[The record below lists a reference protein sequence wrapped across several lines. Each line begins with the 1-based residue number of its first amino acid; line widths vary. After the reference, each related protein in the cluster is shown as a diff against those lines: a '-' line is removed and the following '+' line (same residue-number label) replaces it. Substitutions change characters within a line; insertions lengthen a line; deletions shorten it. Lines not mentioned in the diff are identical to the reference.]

1 MKTTSAIIILG
12 LFLSACGQQASD
24 GAAFALRDTEWQAAM
39 NAGDVDGIAA
49 LYADDARL
57 MPPNLEAA
65 TGKDAVRE
73 AFGGMIDAGLSV
85 ELKAIEHRSGG
96 DIAYVVG
103 TFKLMDGDDVVDQGK
118 YIETWQRNAD
128 GEWLMK
134 NDIWNSDRP
143 AADSSAGA
151 GVDGDDLVA
160 YAQAAAPAKVGA
172 DATIVIDG
180 AVAVEGNNGWTCLPD
195 TMPGDRAPI
204 CIDDVWAEMMT
215 AVGSQ
220 APYEASR
227 IGISYMLQGEPP
239 GSGVSNSDPYNADHM
254 NADDY
259 VETGPHLMVIA
270 PKEMIAHIT
279 DDPSSG
285 GPFVM
290 WRDTDYAHI
299 MIPVE

>member
-1 MKTTSAIIILG
+1 MKKAAAILPLALI
-12 LFLSACGQQASD
+12 LSACSQPADD
-24 GAAFALRDTEWQAAM
+24 GAAFTLRDAEWQAAM
-39 NAGDVDGIAA
+39 NAGDVEGIAA
-49 LYADDARL
+49 LYAENARL

-65 TGKDAVRE
+65 TGKDAVRA

-85 ELKAIEHRSGG
+85 ELNAVEHRSGG

-103 TFKLMDGDDVVDQGK
+103 TFRLKSGDDVVDQGK

-128 GEWLMK
+128 GDWLMT
-134 NDIWNSDRP
+134 NDIWNSDMPP
-143 AADSSAGA
+143 ADD
-151 GVDGDDLVA
+151 GVDDADLVA
-160 YAQAAAPAKVGA
+160 YARSAAPDQVGA
-172 DATIVIDG
+172 NATIVVDG
-180 AVAVEGNNGWTCLPD
+180 AVAAEGSNGWTCMPD

-220 APYEASR
+220 APYKPKR

-239 GSGVSNSDPYNADHM
+239 GSGVSNSTPYHPDHR

-259 VETGPHLMVIA
+259 VETGPHLMIIA

-285 GPFVM
+285 GPYVM
-290 WRDTDYAHI
+290 WKDTDYAHI

>member
-1 MKTTSAIIILG
+1 MKKTGAILPLALI
-12 LFLSACGQQASD
+12 LSACGQPAGD
-24 GAAFALRDTEWQAAM
+24 GAAFTPRDTEWQAAM
-39 NAGDVDGIAA
+39 NAGDVEGIAA

-57 MPPNLEAA
+57 MPPNLEAM
-65 TGKDAVRE
+65 TGKDAVRA
-73 AFGGMIDAGLSV
+73 AFGGMIEAGQSI
-85 ELKAIEHRSGG
+85 ELMAIEHRSGG
-96 DIAYVVG
+96 DVAHVVG
-103 TFKLMDGDDVVDQGK
+103 TFKLMSGDDVVDQGK

-128 GEWLMK
+128 GEWLMT
-134 NDIWNSDRP
+134 NDIWNSDKP
-143 AADSSAGA
+143 AAAGG
-151 GVDGDDLVA
+151 GVDDDDLVA
-160 YAQAAAPAKVGA
+160 YARAAAPAKVA
-172 DATIVIDG
+172 ANATIVVDG
-180 AVAVEGNNGWTCLPD
+180 AVAVEGNNGWTCMPD

-239 GSGVSNSDPYNADHM
+239 GSGVSNSTPYHPDHR

-270 PKEMIAHIT
+270 PKELIAHIT

-285 GPFVM
+285 GPYVM
-290 WRDTDYAHI
+290 WKDTDYAHI